1 MLFMK
6 KNMIVLLLVFIGT
19 IASILIIG
27 QRRDGEDTVPATE
40 INESIKTFAALLNK
54 QNIQSFGLKNIDQL
68 KTLRQGKQYKKY
80 MIELDDLKGYK
91 AGDDPEDIIKTLP
104 VTEVTLIDYNGK
116 IITSTEFTKE
126 GDKWKVTGF
135 GLTPEMIG
143 VSDTQP
149 LLNDSIRENVSNGR
163 LVTIPALHTNFIAIT
178 GISDLDFIVLEDNK
192 NLEYTRGELVP
203 ASDALLKLIEV
214 ANIYNGL
221 PN

>member
-1 MLFMK
+1 
-6 KNMIVLLLVFIGT
+6 
-19 IASILIIG
+19 
-27 QRRDGEDTVPATE
+27 
-40 INESIKTFAALLNK
+40 
-54 QNIQSFGLKNIDQL
+54 
-68 KTLRQGKQYKKY
+68 